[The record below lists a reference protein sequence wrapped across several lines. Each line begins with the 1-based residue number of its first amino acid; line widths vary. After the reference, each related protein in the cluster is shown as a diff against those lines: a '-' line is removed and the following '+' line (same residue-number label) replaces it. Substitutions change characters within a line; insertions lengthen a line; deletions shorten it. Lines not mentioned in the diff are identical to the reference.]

1 MSATNDRSSHE
12 RQIRQ
17 LLEDRLK
24 AIHAK
29 DAAAAIA
36 SSTQDI
42 LLFDLAPPLQHRG
55 LDVNRKGL
63 EDWFRTF
70 TGPVGYELRDVGTA
84 VGDEVAFAHGLAR
97 ISGDRTD
104 GTHTDV
110 WVRMTVCF
118 RKIAGKWM
126 IAHEHVSV
134 PFEMAPPFKA
144 ALGLEP

>member
-1 MSATNDRSSHE
+1 MTATNDRSSNE

-24 AIHAK
+24 ATHAK
-29 DAAAAIA
+29 DAATAMA
-36 SSTQDI
+36 SSAHDI

-70 TGPVGYELRDVGTA
+70 TGPVGYELRDLSIA
-84 VGDEVAFAHGLAR
+84 AGDEVAFAHGLAR
-97 ISGDRTD
+97 ISGGRTD

-118 RKIAGKWM
+118 RKVGGKWM

-134 PFEMAPPFKA
+134 PFEMTPPFRA
-144 ALGLEP
+144 ALGLKP